1 MTGTLQNGQNGRIVA
16 KIAMVC
22 KTGIVFAHTHLLRDL
37 VTTVQETQMKPDP
50 VANNAKVMIKYKKS
64 SLLPLTPLFRIYE
77 IYY

>member
-37 VTTVQETQMKPDP
+37 VRTAQETQMKPDP
-50 VANNAKVMIKYKKS
+50 VANNAKVI
-64 SLLPLTPLFRIYE
+64 
-77 IYY
+77 